1 MLIVLLVLSG
11 IAGLMAGT
19 TAILVKWA
27 AQART
32 TLRAGIVLFLLEM
45 MAAMFGGAVLYF
57 TAPTQN
63 SLIAGLWLASGLM
76 SLSVLPLFYIYLK
89 ESAARLADGDT
100 FVARPLQRIRWF
112 VASVIGLVLLNE
124 FLMGWT
130 FQLASGQTMAAL
142 LGGGAGTWNLVVN
155 VVDSPW
161 FLFTMSAEM
170 VLTTVF
176 LRDRMPRPVIAI
188 LLSQAVI
195 MLFSPPALG
204 WAGWTAL
211 SIYVSSAAMIG
222 LFVYLMEYLYRHN
235 QLAAGFSNYLLELLA
250 VYGLMMAG
258 LFLWLY
264 YGNATLFALSIAL
277 EMVVYFGLVVYPEV
291 LSGPLDQ
298 PWQLRPHWAFG
309 VLSLIFVAEFFMG
322 AVLDVQINPATYLGG
337 FPFLALSGSASTI
350 LINAVSNGFWFL
362 ATVCASTWFLTMMG
376 IEMGALV
383 AFKFRETRNLE
394 NRIRLLLMMGA
405 YAGFAVFYPSLYF
418 GLLFPNAPDPSVV
431 PVLGWSMGIG
441 SYPLAIGLF
450 STVLLTYV
458 IVGGLVVLFGRRVV
472 CSVFC
477 TAPLMYQGTTI
488 DSMKTFNR
496 SSPIARKYLSSRFKA
511 LYSTTTGVVMGSLVA
526 TSVLSYL
533 DTTGAVNFFI
543 QGTDPSVF
551 LFTLYFSVLWYLM
564 FVTIPYTGTFNCV
577 TMGWC
582 YTGAIAQAF
591 QKIGMF
597 KLKVRDKQVCRDCT
611 TLDCAKGCPIGLVDM
626 PGHFRTKGEFRS
638 TKCCG
643 VGECVESCPYDN
655 LYISDVRHWIRR
667 RLGRPDTRPRRIGSP
682 VVSAHRAV
690 ARAGLA
696 PALMRSADS
705 EEFTILPVIPNS
717 PSARRT
723 PPAVGPTPVAP
734 ASSVSSGV

>member
-1 MLIVLLVLSG
+1 MLIVLLILS
-11 IAGLMAGT
+11 ILAGLMAGT
-19 TAILVKWA
+19 TAVLVKWA
-27 AQART
+27 ALART
-32 TLRAGIVLFLLEM
+32 PLRAGIVLFLLAM
-45 MAAMFGGAVLYF
+45 MAAMFAGAVVYF
-57 TAPTQN
+57 AAPSRN
-63 SLIAGLWLASGLM
+63 SLIEGLWLASGLM
-76 SLSVLPLFYIYLK
+76 SFSVLPLFAIYLR
-89 ESAARLADGDT
+89 ESAARMSEGDA
-100 FVARPLQRIRWF
+100 FVPRPLRRIRSF
-112 VASVIGLVLLNE
+112 VFSVVALVLLNE
-124 FLMGWT
+124 FLMGWA
-130 FQLASGQTMAAL
+130 FQLASVQSMAQL
-142 LGGGAGTWNLVVN
+142 LGGNAGTWNLLVN

-170 VLTTVF
+170 LLTTLF
-176 LRDRMPRPVIAI
+176 LRDRLPRPVIAV
-188 LLSQAVI
+188 LLSQSLI

-204 WAGWTAL
+204 SAGWTAL

-235 QLAAGFSNYLLELLA
+235 QLVAGLSAYLLELLA

-264 YGNATLFALSIAL
+264 YGTAIVFALSIAL
-277 EMVVYFGLVVYPEV
+277 EMVVFFSLVVHPEV
-291 LSGPLDQ
+291 LSGTLEA
-298 PWQLRPHWAFG
+298 PWQLRPRWAFG
-309 VLSLIFVAEFFMG
+309 ILSLIFVAEFFMG

-337 FPFLALSGSASTI
+337 FPFLALSGSTSTI
-350 LINAVSNGFWFL
+350 LLNAVSNGFWFL
-362 ATVCASTWFLTMMG
+362 ATVCASTWFLAMMG

-383 AFKFRETRNLE
+383 VFKFRETRNLE
-394 NRIRLLLMMGA
+394 NRIRLLLMMGC

-418 GLLFPNAPDPSVV
+418 GLLFPNAPNPSVV

-441 SYPLAIGLF
+441 SYPLAIGVF
-450 STVLLTYV
+450 STVLITYV
-458 IVGGLVVLFGRRVV
+458 IIGGLTVLFGRRVV

-496 SSPIARKYLSSRFKA
+496 TSPIARKYLSSRLKA
-511 LYSTTTGVVMGSLVA
+511 LYGATTGIVMASLVV

-533 DTTGAVNFFI
+533 DTTGAMNFFI
-543 QGTDPSVF
+543 QGADPSVF

-582 YTGAIAQAF
+582 YTGTIAQAF

-597 KLKVRDKQVCRDCT
+597 KLKVRDQQVCRDCT

-643 VGECVESCPYDN
+643 VGECVEACPYDN

-667 RLGRPDTRPRRIGSP
+667 RLGRADTRPRRSGTP
-682 VVSAHRAV
+682 TVSAHRAL
-690 ARAGLA
+690 AGAGLT
-696 PALMRSADS
+696 PAAMLGIGSA
-705 EEFTILPVIPNS
+705 EWTVLPVLPNS
-717 PSARRT
+717 R
-723 PPAVGPTPVAP
+723 AVTRANP
-734 ASSVSSGV
+734 ASGPSPAPTSLVPSGG

>member
-1 MLIVLLVLSG
+1 MLIALLILCVL
-11 IAGLMAGT
+11 AALMAGT
-19 TAILVKWA
+19 TAVLVKWA
-27 AQART
+27 AVART
-32 TLRAGIVLFLLEM
+32 PLRAGIVLFLLEM
-45 MAAMFGGAVLYF
+45 MAAMFGGAVVYF
-57 TAPTQN
+57 VAPDRG

-76 SLSVLPLFYIYLK
+76 SVSVLPLFFIYLK
-89 ESAARLADGDT
+89 EAAARMAEGDA
-100 FVARPLQRIRWF
+100 FVPRPLQRIRLF
-112 VASVIGLVLLNE
+112 VASVVTLVLLNE

-130 FQLASGQTMAAL
+130 FQLASGQSMALL
-142 LGGGAGTWNLVVN
+142 LGGSAGTWNILVN

-170 VLTTVF
+170 LLTTVF
-176 LRDRMPRPVIAI
+176 LRDRLPRPVVAV
-188 LLSQAVI
+188 LLSQSVI

-204 WAGWTAL
+204 TSGWTAL

-235 QLAAGFSNYLLELLA
+235 QLAAGFSTYLLELLA

-258 LFLWLY
+258 VFLWLY
-264 YGNATLFALSIAL
+264 YGTAILFALSIAL
-277 EMVVYFGLVVYPEV
+277 EMVVFFSLVTHPEA
-291 LSGPLDQ
+291 LSGPLGE
-298 PWQLRPHWAFG
+298 PWQLRPRWAFG

-337 FPFLALSGSASTI
+337 FPFLALSGSASTV
-350 LINAVSNGFWFL
+350 LLNAVSNGFWFL
-362 ATVCASTWFLTMMG
+362 ATVCASTWFLAMMG

-383 AFKFRETRNLE
+383 VFKFRETRNLE
-394 NRIRLLLMMGA
+394 NRIRLLLMMGC

-418 GLLFPNAPDPSVV
+418 GLLFPNAPNPSIV

-458 IVGGLVVLFGRRVV
+458 IIGGLSVLFGRRVV

-496 SSPIARKYLSSRFKA
+496 TSPIARKYLSSRFKA

-533 DTTGAVNFFI
+533 DTTGAVKFFI

-582 YTGAIAQAF
+582 YTGTIAQAF
-591 QKIGMF
+591 QKIGVF

-611 TLDCAKGCPIGLVDM
+611 TLDCAKGCPVGLVDM

-643 VGECVESCPYDN
+643 VGECVEACPYDN

-667 RLGRPDTRPRRIGSP
+667 RLGRPDTRPRRTETP
-682 VVSAHRAV
+682 LVSAHHAI
-690 ARAGLA
+690 ARAGLT
-696 PALMRSADS
+696 PARMQGMGS
-705 EEFTILPVIPNS
+705 EELTILPVIPNARSVARTIPPGGPAPVTSSSS
-717 PSARRT
+717 PSGA
-723 PPAVGPTPVAP
+723 
-734 ASSVSSGV
+734 